1 VPTARPPVLDLS
13 GRAAVVTGAAHGIG
27 RGCATLLAQA
37 GADVVVVDIDAAGLA
52 ETGALVEEA
61 GSRAVVV
68 AGDVRDPAVPE
79 RAADAALVSFGR
91 LDIAVHNVGG
101 WAGTQPAAVVDTD
114 PDDWDAVMG
123 LNLRATFLGCRA
135 AARRMIDAG
144 RGGAIVNLCSLQG
157 LRASAMMSAYGAA
170 KAGVAQLTQTLA
182 VELAPH
188 GIRVNAVAPAFI
200 DTPSSRANVSEER
213 RRLSAETIPLRRIGE
228 PFDIAGPV
236 AWLASPLSAFV
247 TGQTIAVDGGLTTT
261 VLRPPRG

>member
-13 GRAAVVTGAAHGIG
+13 GAAAVVTGAAHGIG

-37 GADVVVVDIDAAGLA
+37 GADVVVVDVDAAGLA
-52 ETGALVEEA
+52 ETQALVEGA
-61 GSRAVVV
+61 GRRAVVLT
-68 AGDVRDPAVPE
+68 GDVRDHETAERTAEAAVE
-79 RAADAALVSFGR
+79 AFGR

-101 WAGTQPAAVVDTD
+101 WAGTLPAAVVDTD
-114 PDDWDAVMG
+114 PDDWDAVVG

-135 AARRMIDAG
+135 AARRMIDGG

-182 VELAPH
+182 IELAPH

-213 RRLSAETIPLRRIGE
+213 RQLSAQTIPLRRIGE

-236 AWLASPLSAFV
+236 VWLASPLSAFV

-261 VLRPPRG
+261 VLRPPRA

>member
-1 VPTARPPVLDLS
+1 MPPARAPVLDLS
-13 GRAAVVTGAAHGIG
+13 GKAAVVTGAAQGIG
-27 RGCATLLAQA
+27 RACAVLLAEA
-37 GADVVVVDIDAAGLA
+37 GADVVCVDLDERGLVETNAAVRAAGRRGVIL
-52 ETGALVEEA
+52 T
-61 GSRAVVV
+61 
-68 AGDVRDPAVPE
+68 GDVRDPQVADLT
-79 RAADAALVSFGR
+79 ADAALDELGR

-101 WAGTQPAAVVDTD
+101 WAGTQPAAVVELD
-114 PDDWDAVMG
+114 PDDWDAVIA

-135 AARRMIDAG
+135 AARRMIDGG

-157 LRASAMMSAYGAA
+157 LRASAQMAAYGAA
-170 KAGVAQLTQTLA
+170 KAGVAHLTQTLA

-188 GIRVNAVAPAFI
+188 GIRVNAVAPSFI
-200 DTPSSRANVSEER
+200 DTPASRANVSEER

-236 AWLASPLSAFV
+236 VWLASPLAAFV

>member
-1 VPTARPPVLDLS
+1 MSAARPPVLDLS
-13 GRAAVVTGAAHGIG
+13 EQAAVVTGAAHGIG

-37 GADVVVVDIDAAGLA
+37 GAHVALVDLDA
-52 ETGALVEEA
+52 GALEETRAVVEAA

-68 AGDVRDPAVPE
+68 GGDVRDPATSE
-79 RAADAALVSFGR
+79 RAVDAAVAAFGR

-101 WAGTQPAAVVDTD
+101 WAGTHPTPLVEME
-114 PDDWDAVMG
+114 PDDWDAVLG

-135 AARRMIDAG
+135 AGRRMIDGG

-182 VELAPH
+182 IELAPH

-200 DTPSSRANVSEER
+200 DTPASRANVSEER
-213 RRLSAETIPLRRIGE
+213 RRLSAETIPLRRIGD
-228 PFDIAGPV
+228 PYDIAGPV
-236 AWLASPLSAFV
+236 VWLASPLSAFV
-247 TGQTIAVDGGLTTT
+247 TGQTIAVDGGLTAT
-261 VLRPPRG
+261 VLRPARG